1 MTDLDVAKAQARAP
15 RLPGDR
21 PAPVPALEVSD
32 LVVEFGTGES
42 ATRVVNGIGFSIA
55 PGESF
60 ALVGESGS
68 GKSITAASILG
79 LLPDDARIASG
90 SIRLGGDELVG
101 LGSNALRSYRGARV
115 GMVFQNPLASL
126 DPSFK
131 VGNQLREIIRIHRPD
146 VRRARQEQI
155 AREWLGHVGI
165 ADAPRVLAAYPHELS
180 GGMRQ
185 RVMIAI
191 ASLSQPA
198 LLIADEPTTA
208 LDAVIQKQI
217 LDLLRSVIAETG
229 SSLLIITHD
238 FGVVSYVANRVAVMK
253 EGRLVEQGPRASVL
267 SAPREQYTRTLI
279 DAVPEIGTR
288 FALERAG
295 QPRRLGV
302 RAGTSSCAA
311 PEDAAAVAIG
321 AEAVSAEGEHT
332 ASAPI
337 PAPPILTADRVRKEF
352 VVGGIGTGQSKRSFL
367 AVDEVSLEIRRGEVF
382 GLIGESGSGKS
393 TFARLAGGL
402 LPVSGGAVDFAG
414 APLSALKGRSLRAL
428 RPRFQ
433 YVFQDATSSLNPRV
447 TVGEQIVR
455 PVVRFGKARSV
466 REGRAR
472 ASEVL
477 DLVGLPA
484 SYFERYPHELSG
496 GQRQRIGIARAL
508 ALEPELLILDEPTSA
523 LDVSTQATILNLL
536 LDLRERLDLT
546 YLFIGHNLAVI
557 EFVCDRIGVLEAGRL
572 VDVFDAP
579 DLFSPERSAVT
590 RSLLGAI
597 LPIERSATTLLRGSS
612 ADMSPSL

>member
-1 MTDLDVAKAQARAP
+1 MTDLDIAP
-15 RLPGDR
+15 RREESRAL
-21 PAPVPALEVSD
+21 PVPALEVTD

-42 ATRVVNGIGFSIA
+42 ATRVVDGIGFSIA

-79 LLPDDARIASG
+79 LLPDDARIAGG

-131 VGNQLREIIRIHRPD
+131 VGNQLREIIGIHRPGT
-146 VRRARQEQI
+146 RRAQQEQI
-155 AREWLGHVGI
+155 AAEWLGHVGI
-165 ADAPRVLAAYPHELS
+165 TDAPRVLAAYPHELS

-238 FGVVSYVANRVAVMK
+238 FGVVSYVADRVAVMK
-253 EGRLVEQGPRASVL
+253 EGRLVEQGPRSSVL
-267 SAPREQYTRTLI
+267 SAPQDAYTRTLI

-302 RAGTSSCAA
+302 RPG
-311 PEDAAAVAIG
+311 PAAVPG
-321 AEAVSAEGEHT
+321 TQPVSAEGHRA

-337 PAPPILTADRVRKEF
+337 LTAERVRKEF
-352 VVGGIGTGQSKRSFL
+352 VVGGIGTGQSRRSFL

-402 LPVSGGAVDFAG
+402 LPVSSGTVDFDG
-414 APLSALKGRSLRAL
+414 SPLSTLTGRALRAV

-484 SYFERYPHELSG
+484 AYFDRYPHELSG

-572 VDVFDAP
+572 VDVFDAH
-579 DLFSPERSAVT
+579 DLFSPDRSPVT
-590 RSLLGAI
+590 RALLGAI
-597 LPIERSATTLLRGSS
+597 LPIALDGGGQ
-612 ADMSPSL
+612 AP